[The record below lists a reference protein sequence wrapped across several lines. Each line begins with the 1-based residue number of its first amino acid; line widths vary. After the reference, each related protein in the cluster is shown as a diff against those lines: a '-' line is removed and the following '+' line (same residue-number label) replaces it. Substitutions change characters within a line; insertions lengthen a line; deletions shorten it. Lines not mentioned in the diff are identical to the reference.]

1 MSALDDLL
9 AQRAAGGAPTLT
21 AAPAASAAGAPGA
34 AASAPAD
41 LDAMLAARSTGAS
54 AAPAAPARGLLD
66 QAGDFL
72 AAGAHHAANIPW
84 GINQLGANGLSKL
97 FSLTG
102 DNPVSRTMADVANDV
117 NRSVSARE
125 AAYQKSTPD
134 GLAATSGAAVGEVLP
149 LLVGG
154 VPRALDKAGT
164 YAGSKV
170 APMLPAI
177 AQRLGAKMVSSA
189 AQGAIVSAAQPVDTS
204 TSLADLVTD
213 AQPEGYW
220 DKKANAVKWGAA
232 LGAAIPA
239 VAGGARAAY
248 QGVKNAAAPIV
259 NPAAV
264 VAPNLTTLLTRDG
277 QVPVG
282 DVIDQLRTPGALV
295 QGSQPTTAQVLA
307 SGLDG
312 GHPQA
317 VMAEKAVANTPEGK
331 LLFADRENANNA
343 ARIAALKAMA
353 GTPDDLAA
361 AIQARKDATAPAIDK
376 MLADPVQNPTVLKT
390 SQPIRAGEITDK
402 IDALANTSFG
412 TDPVIGKTLKAIR
425 QQVQS
430 AADNTD
436 VNAYTYTP
444 KQLQALKDEPYVR
457 PDLLDGIRQNLRNT
471 IRDNASNGAVS
482 SKQEAGLDPLADH
495 IASAIDAV
503 NPGYRNYLASYAR
516 ASQPINSM
524 EAAGGVL
531 EHVAGAGRGA
541 NSAGDAQ
548 ATLSSYRSALAKAL
562 GGPYE
567 LDPATRSGL
576 EAIQADL
583 QRQSISGSIRAPGS
597 DTSFNLQ
604 APGWL
609 AGKLYGA
616 DMQGSG
622 KAAQALGAVLGG
634 IAGIHGGGVG
644 IAGGLAAGRAAGDKI
659 STMGQQRA
667 AAMLAKALAEPDY
680 AAELLQQ
687 AQQAK
692 TALPPPGVS
701 ARIPQMNLLLGQA
714 LGQRN
719 P

>member
-1 MSALDDLL
+1 MISARL
-9 AQRAAGGAPTLT
+9 
-21 AAPAASAAGAPGA
+21 AGAP
-34 AASAPAD
+34 APA
-41 LDAMLAARSTGAS
+41 
-54 AAPAAPARGLLD
+54 PPPARGALD
-66 QAGDFL
+66 QVGDFIS
-72 AAGAHHAANIPW
+72 AGAHHAANIPW
-84 GINQLGANGLSKL
+84 GINQLAANGLSKL
-97 FSLTG
+97 FGLTG

-117 NRSVSARE
+117 NRTVSDRE
-125 AAYQKSTPD
+125 RAYQKSTPD

-149 LLVGG
+149 LVMGS
-154 VPRALDKAGT
+154 VPQALDKVGT

-170 APMLPAI
+170 APMLPAV
-177 AQRLGAKMVSSA
+177 AQKLGAKMVSSA
-189 AQGAIVSAAQPVDTS
+189 VQGAIVSAAQPVDTS
-204 TSLADLVTD
+204 TSLADLVTN

-239 VAGGARAAY
+239 VAGGARAIY
-248 QGVKNAAAPIV
+248 QGAKNVAAPILA
-259 NPAAV
+259 PETV
-264 VAPNLTTLLTRDG
+264 VAPSLERLLTRDG
-277 QVPVG
+277 QVPVD
-282 DVIDQLRTPGALV
+282 DVLNQLRAPGALV
-295 QGSQPTTAQVLA
+295 DGSQPTTAQVLA
-307 SGLDG
+307 SGLEG
-312 GHPQA
+312 GNPAA
-317 VMAEKAVANTPEGK
+317 VMAEKTVANTPEGK
-331 LLFADRENANNA
+331 LIFADRENANNA
-343 ARIAALKAMA
+343 ARLASLKAMA

-361 AIQARKDATAPAIDK
+361 ALQARKDATGPAIEK

-390 SQPIRAGEITDK
+390 SQPVRAADITNK
-402 IDALANTSFG
+402 IDALAQTSFG
-412 TDPVIGKTLKAIR
+412 TDPVISKTLKAIR

-444 KQLQALKDEPYVR
+444 KQLQALKNEPYVR

-482 SKQEAGLDPLADH
+482 SKQEAGLEPLADH

-503 NPGYRNYLASYAR
+503 NPGYRNYLASYAK
-516 ASQPINSM
+516 ASQPINAM
-524 EAAGGVL
+524 EAAGSVL

-548 ATLSSYRSALAKAL
+548 ATLSTFRSALAKAL
-562 GGPYE
+562 SGPYE
-567 LDPATRSGL
+567 LDPATRSRL
-576 EAIQADL
+576 EAIQSDL
-583 QRQSISGSIRAPGS
+583 QRASISNSIRSPGS
-597 DTSFNLQ
+597 DTAFNLQ

-609 AGKLYGA
+609 AGKVYGE
-616 DMQGSG
+616 DMTGNA
-622 KAAQALGAVLGG
+622 KAAKALAAAL
-634 IAGIHGGGVG
+634 GGVG
-644 IAGGLAAGRAAGDKI
+644 GFVTGGTMGAAGGATAGGAAATKL
-659 STMGQQRA
+659 STMGQQRT
-667 AAMLAKALAEPDY
+667 AAMLAKALAEPDF